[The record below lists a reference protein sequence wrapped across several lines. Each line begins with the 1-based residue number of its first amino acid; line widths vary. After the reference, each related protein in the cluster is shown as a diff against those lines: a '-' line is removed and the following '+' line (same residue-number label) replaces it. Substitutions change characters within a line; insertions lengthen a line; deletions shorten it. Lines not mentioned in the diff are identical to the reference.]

1 LSSGC
6 SSRLNEA
13 IDEFTIVI
21 NLTDAGEQNYSKVI
35 ELVYM
40 NINKLRQEEIK
51 EHVFEEIKEHAT
63 IEFDNSVK

>member
-6 SSRLNEA
+6 SSRLNET

-35 ELVYM
+35 ELVHM
-40 NINKLRQEEIK
+40 NINKLRQEEI
-51 EHVFEEIKEHAT
+51 
-63 IEFDNSVK
+63 